1 MNNKNKELTMNK
13 FTKIGVSALC
23 GSLAGIASANAG
35 ALSVSGGAD
44 LSWASLSGDVTGN
57 PIGMG
62 SNIGFSGSGE
72 LDNGTA
78 VSLSI
83 AYTNKAAYSA
93 SNVTLDM
100 PTLGTLIITQGVSG
114 TGIDRYDDKMPTA
127 WEEAT
132 GTALGTGIR
141 TVGAVAAGAG
151 IEWTPSM
158 LPEGISARLAYSPR
172 VGGASSNDKKTSGDD
187 GGIGGGFDIIVES
200 SSLMDGLN
208 VFAGMGEIEQS
219 DTASYDGDR
228 SQYTVGATYAI
239 GMVTAGYQYS
249 RDNMQ
254 NNGAGAASYY
264 ENDIWGVSFNIS
276 DDLSLSYG
284 EHESKK
290 SVSGGTDVT
299 TEVESIQ
306 IAYSMGGASIRLAEA
321 KGTALKYATGS
332 SNDKDGTTIS
342 LSLAF

>member
-1 MNNKNKELTMNK
+1 MNK

-23 GSLAGIASANAG
+23 GSLAGVATANAG

-44 LSWASLSGDVTGN
+44 MSWSSLEGDVTGN
-57 PIGMG
+57 PIGIG
-62 SNIGFSGSGE
+62 SNVTFSGSGE

-83 AYTNKAAYSA
+83 AYTNKAAFSSA
-93 SNVTLDM
+93 NVTLDM
-100 PTLGTLIITQGVSG
+100 PTLGSLIITQGVSG

-141 TVGAVAAGAG
+141 TVAGVSGSAG
-151 IEWTPSM
+151 FEWTPGM
-158 LPEGISARLAYSPR
+158 LPDGITARVAYSPR
-172 VGGASSNDKKTSGDD
+172 VGGGSNNDKVTSGDN
-187 GGIGGGFDIIVES
+187 GGIGSGYDIIVES
-200 SSLMDGLN
+200 SSLLDGLN
-208 VFAGMGEIEQS
+208 VFAGMSKIEQG
-219 DTASYDGDR
+219 DTANLTGDR
-228 SQYTVGATYAI
+228 TQYTYGATYAI
-239 GMVTAGYQYS
+239 GMVTAGYQIS

-254 NNGAGAASYY
+254 TRGAGVASFY
-264 ENDIWGVSFNIS
+264 ENDIWGVSFNVN
-276 DDLSLSYG
+276 DNLSISYG

-290 SVSGGTDVT
+290 DVSGGTDIT
-299 TEVESIQ
+299 ASVESFQ

-321 KGTALKYATGS
+321 TATNIKFATGT
-332 SNDKDGTTIS
+332 SNEKDGTTIS